1 MEMQRDSLSPFTP
14 LAFHVA
20 PLAFLV
26 QTVEALSLK
35 RIGERIPHFDRF
47 VDEMDFYLQGISR
60 LQ

>member
-14 LAFHVA
+14 LVFHVA

-26 QTVEALSLK
+26 HTSEALSFK

-47 VDEMDFYLQGISR
+47 VDEMDFNLQ
-60 LQ
+60 